1 MVEHPDTDDV
11 QAPDPLRVV
20 TLVLVAAM
28 VLAVAGL
35 IFYLVT
41 FVREQ
46 RQTAECYQKALTE
59 LNTSLAVSR
68 EAARQDRAELRTLV
82 TSITDP
88 AKTSQERRD
97 ALDRYAAALDAADRD
112 RAAAPLPTRTCS

>member
-1 MVEHPDTDDV
+1 MADRHDVEPN
-11 QAPDPLRVV
+11 DPLRVV
-20 TLVLVAAM
+20 TVALLAAM
-28 VLAVAGL
+28 VLAVGGL
-35 IFYLVT
+35 ILYLT
-41 FVREQ
+41 TYVREQ
-46 RQTAECYQKALTE
+46 RQTAECYATAFEE

-88 AKTSQERRD
+88 AKTEQERR
-97 ALDRYAAALDAADRD
+97 AALDVFARALDEADAD